1 VNLLSVWWTWL
12 AVASVQAAIAIPLA
26 ALVDRA
32 IGTRRWPSFQAALW
46 TMVIVRLMTPPELSG
61 FLPLPVVERLPDAS
75 PLAIDARAPEAV
87 IQVAFAVW
95 LAGVAVSAGWLAWR
109 SRRMRAFWARGA
121 EAPADLAQ
129 LAREAAAR
137 IGLTR
142 VPAIFVHDA
151 IAVPATIGVRD
162 PIVVLPRPLV
172 DASRRDIEHVL
183 LHELAHIRR
192 RDALRAIGAAA
203 VQVLYWFHPLVWL
216 VRARLAALR
225 ELACDRDVTRV
236 VASRDEYRRT
246 LIRLARSLVDE
257 PALVAG
263 ARLFARRSDLLVR
276 LELLAA
282 PARPPSRLGRACVV
296 LMCVAAMPAF
306 VIVDATAARVIGA
319 DGDAA
324 QSAGCLRLRYAVYA
338 ALAKEAADK
347 GQ

>member
-1 VNLLSVWWTWL
+1 
-12 AVASVQAAIAIPLA
+12 
-26 ALVDRA
+26 
-32 IGTRRWPSFQAALW
+32 
-46 TMVIVRLMTPPELSG
+46 
-61 FLPLPVVERLPDAS
+61 
-75 PLAIDARAPEAV
+75 
-87 IQVAFAVW
+87 
-95 LAGVAVSAGWLAWR
+95 
-109 SRRMRAFWARGA
+109 MRAFCARGA

-129 LAREAAAR
+129 LAREAASR

-162 PIVVLPRPLV
+162 PIVVLPRPLA

-225 ELACDRDVTRV
+225 ELACDRDVARV

-246 LIRLARSLVDE
+246 LIRLSRSLVDE
-257 PALVAG
+257 PAALVAG

-276 LELLAA
+276 LERLAA

-296 LMCVAAMPAF
+296 LMCIAAMPTL
-306 VIVDATAARVIGA
+306 VIDDAAAARVIGA

-324 QSAGCLRLRYAVYA
+324 QSAGCLKLRYAVYA
-338 ALAKEAADK
+338 ALAQEAAEK